1 MNRSQYW
8 TSTQIAK
15 WRLAEAHAGCKL
27 PRTHQN
33 CIRILDVARPGKTAK
48 DKSKG
53 T

>member
-48 DKSKG
+48 DKG
-53 T
+53 RGA